1 MVAFN
6 AKWHFLSHAENST
19 LHGFISSFV
28 KHLMDEVPNYVTH
41 RSATFSSLFMVSW
54 HVSHQWPN
62 AFPFRPQHLPP
73 CHMTKIQ
80 AHILHLVPLVSSF
93 LCRPGKKFTLLDLHA
108 IPILIL
114 PNNYISNRCDSPE
127 LILKEYCLAPA
138 LLISWRLVAHA

>member
-28 KHLMDEVPNYVTH
+28 KHLMDEVTNYVTH
-41 RSATFSSLFMVSW
+41 RSAIFSSLFMVS
-54 HVSHQWPN
+54 HEWPN

-114 PNNYISNRCDSPE
+114 PNNYISNRCDLPE
-127 LILKEYCLAPA
+127 LILKEYCLAPT
-138 LLISWRLVAHA
+138 LLISWHLVAHA